1 MAVWDKQIPWIFMLL
16 LAGAAAVAVNYP
28 EPVCAVRG
36 STVVLPCTFTP
47 RSSFTQDGR
56 QVPLKVIRVLWCVNH
71 EICDDITSSVY
82 DSASPTANP
91 RYKYLGDMTGNCT
104 LQISNI
110 QMNDSATFRFRME
123 ADDRAGH
130 YIDQSG
136 VNVTVTDFVKMR
148 IQSSRAA
155 GELSRFQQVT
165 LNCSTSICNIHQLE
179 VTWFKDGNAL
189 PKSGPT
195 LQLGPLTAK
204 DSGNYTCALKTG
216 QRSTS
221 LPFTVRVEEEDEGL
235 NHDKLL
241 LIVRVVLFT
250 LLTLLIVIV
259 TAVII
264 KRYSNLTSMSMVKAR
279 GEMVQLAIM
288 PCSRRCHAVVKSAV
302 IKHSCTSWK

>member
-16 LAGAAAVAVNYP
+16 LAGAAAADVNYP

-47 RSSFTQDGR
+47 RRSFPQGGR

-71 EICDDITSSVY
+71 EICHDTTPSVY
-82 DSASPTANP
+82 DSAAPTANP

-110 QMNDSATFRFRME
+110 QMIDSTTFCFRME
-123 ADDRAGH
+123 ADNRAG
-130 YIDQSG
+130 DFTGQSG
-136 VNVTVTDFVKMR
+136 VRVTVTDVVKMR

-165 LNCSTSICNIHQLE
+165 LNCSTLICNIHQLE

-189 PKSGPT
+189 PQSDPA

-204 DSGNYTCALKTG
+204 DSGHYTCALKIN
-216 QRSTS
+216 QRTTS
-221 LPFTVRVEEEDEGL
+221 LPFTVHVEEEDEGL
-235 NHDKLL
+235 NHDNLL
-241 LIVRVVLFT
+241 MIVRVVLLT

-264 KRYSNLTSMSMVKAR
+264 KRTCVCKKATA
-279 GEMVQLAIM
+279 EN
-288 PCSRRCHAVVKSAV
+288 
-302 IKHSCTSWK
+302 